1 MEISFKPRKTV
12 LYAAYIY

>member
-12 LYAAYIY
+12 LYAGYIY